1 MVADTGCGIPPQTL
15 PFIFEPWFTTR
26 RSGTGLGLAVAQQLV
41 VRNGGTIGVESS
53 VGASTRFEIDLPEA
67 LPVVP
72 APLDDERLS
81 PQKFGVR
88 RVVIVADDAVVASG
102 LTSILE
108 SEDVEVHVVSLG
120 SEAVSAV
127 EAFDPDVVLIDIS
140 LPDMSGTVVHEQ
152 IAAKWPRMGV
162 IFSTGH
168 ADESQL
174 PQPGLKNVGFLR
186 KPYSTDVLLTMLREV
201 V

>member
-1 MVADTGCGIPPQTL
+1 MQTIL
-15 PFIFEPWFTTR
+15 IVGR
-26 RSGTGLGLAVAQQLV
+26 RG
-41 VRNGGTIGVESS
+41 
-53 VGASTRFEIDLPEA
+53 
-67 LPVVP
+67 
-72 APLDDERLS
+72 
-81 PQKFGVR
+81 R
-88 RVVIVADDAVVASG
+88 RK
-102 LTSILE
+102 

-127 EAFDPDVVLIDIS
+127 EAFDPDVVLIDIR
-140 LPDMSGTVVHEQ
+140 PDMSGTVVHEQ

-186 KPYSTDVLLTMLREV
+186 KPYSTDELLTKLREV